1 MIAEIRGTSERLP
14 VHAGGRAISFLPCAH
29 IADRWSAHH
38 WFSLC
43 LGFTV
48 TSIADVRTVVGHL
61 PEVRPTAWG
70 AVPRICE
77 KIKAAVEAQG
87 IPDPSA
93 LTEEQRSAILA
104 KLGLD
109 QAEWLIA
116 GAAPT
121 PREVLEY
128 FEALGLPVCELWGM
142 SELSC
147 CVTINPPE
155 RIKIGTCGPPMTG
168 VQLRIADDG
177 EVLARGPL
185 VMAWAAFDTGRCCR
199 LPP

>member
-1 MIAEIRGTSERLP
+1 MIAQVRGAFARLP
-14 VHAGGRAISFLPCAH
+14 VHAGGRAMSLLPSAH
-29 IADRWSAHH
+29 AADRWSAQYL
-38 WFSLC
+38 FSHC
-43 LGFTV
+43 LGLTV
-48 TSIADVRTVVGHL
+48 TCVADMRTVVGHL

-70 AVPRICE
+70 AVPRIWE
-77 KIKAAVEAQG
+77 KIKAALEAQG
-87 IPDPSA
+87 VPDPSA
-93 LTEEQRSAILA
+93 LTEEQRSAIRA

-128 FEALGLPVCELWGM
+128 FEALGLPICELWGM

-147 CVTINPPE
+147 CVTITPPE
-155 RIKIGTCGPPMTG
+155 RIKIGPCAPPITG

-177 EVLARGPL
+177 EILARGP
-185 VMAWAAFDTGRCCR
+185 
-199 LPP
+199 